1 MEELKEKERQR
12 RRRLN
17 IAWIICGGWA
27 CSVFWLV
34 IGGLFYITILGR
46 GAGRQCFRIAKYA
59 IWPYEIQTNAFIWN
73 APLANFRW
81 WFPFGVLFFQ
91 VFVFVAGFFCVTIIG
106 VPIGKQYFN
115 MALIAMSPFGVKYEK
130 KELMELHYEDLY

>member
-1 MEELKEKERQR
+1 MEEYKEKERQR

-59 IWPYEIQTNAFIWN
+59 IWPYEIQADAYAWN
-73 APLANFRW
+73 SPLANLLW
-81 WFPFGVLFFQ
+81 WFPWGVLFSQ
-91 VFVFVAGFFCVTIIG
+91 MFVFVACLFFITFVGI
-106 VPIGKQYFN
+106 PIGRQYIR
-115 MALIAMSPFGVKYEK
+115 MAWIAMAPFGVEYE
-130 KELMELHYEDLY
+130 EREIQVVFYR

>member
-46 GAGRQCFRIAKYA
+46 GAGRQCVRIAKYA

-73 APLANFRW
+73 APLANFLW
-81 WFPFGVLFFQ
+81 WFPFGVLFFAMMLPPWLTTILLAIYRPSPTPI
-91 VFVFVAGFFCVTIIG
+91 FEYFF
-106 VPIGKQYFN
+106 
-115 MALIAMSPFGVKYEK
+115 ALE
-130 KELMELHYEDLY
+130 